1 MSSWYGKIV
10 FVYMSIIIFILCM
23 YMYMY
28 NELTVLH
35 CIMYKLLQLITDTLV
50 PRPLSFIEGV
60 SFIEEFCS
68 DLLYE
73 PHLRAPPI
81 SNY

>member
-1 MSSWYGKIV
+1 MLYIIHVYGIDRSTHEHV
-10 FVYMSIIIFILCM
+10 QSTL
-23 YMYMY
+23 
-28 NELTVLH
+28 
-35 CIMYKLLQLITDTLV
+35 LITDTLV
-50 PRPLSFIEGV
+50 PMSLSFIEGV
-60 SFIEEFCS
+60 SFVEEFFS